1 MTGKIALITGAGSGI
16 GRSVALALAKN
27 GYRVVLAGRRLAAL
41 QETAILT
48 QLPESEVCCV
58 STDVTDPQSV
68 DALFNTIKATFGR
81 LDLCFNNAGV
91 STFSTPVDEMAAD
104 TWLNIIN
111 TNLNGSFWCLQGA
124 FTLMK
129 HQQPMGGR
137 IINNGSISAHSPRP
151 GSIAYTAS
159 KHAVTGLTK
168 STALDGRPWNIA
180 CCQIDI
186 GNAASDMGNQM
197 GMGVPQA
204 NGTIMKEPVMDVKHV
219 GQAVCYMDSL
229 PLEANV
235 QFMTVMATAMPF
247 IGRG

>member
-41 QETAILT
+41 QETANLT
-48 QLPESEVCCV
+48 LLPETDVCCV

-91 STFSTPVDEMAAD
+91 STFCTPVDEMAAD

-111 TNLNGSFWCLQGA
+111 TNLNGAFWCLKGA

-129 HQQPMGGR
+129 QQQPMGGR

-204 NGTIMKEPVMDVKHV
+204 NGTIMKEPVMDVEHV